1 MLFRS
6 QLLGSPN
13 YMPPEQADAKR
24 GALGTQ
30 GDVYSLGA
38 ILYHLLT
45 GRPPFQAGT
54 LEDTLRQLLDT
65 EPVAPCL
72 LNASVP
78 RDLETICLKC
88 LEKEPK
94 RRYGTA
100 LELAED
106 LGRWLRHEPIHARP
120 SSSLDRLMKW
130 TKRQPAIAALAASV
144 LLLLVVVA
152 AGSTFAA
159 LRLERARRQTLET
172 LYQSYL
178 TQARAQRLSGQPGR
192 FFDAMQ
198 TITKA
203 AAIRRSL
210 ELRNEAIAC
219 FAVEDLRLLPLGET
233 NPPSSGEIIFDS
245 ALETFARMRA
255 DGDIVV
261 RRVKDNQEVALIP
274 SREAGVRGLRGF
286 TDDGRFLA
294 FYNAGA
300 GLCVWNLSDRKMA
313 LQNLALPPGSG
324 LVFLPPEDSFACAN
338 PDGSIAVYE
347 LNSPRVPRL
356 SAKVS
361 SGSVV
366 MAFHPGSARLACF
379 NAGTKAIEVV
389 NLRKGK
395 LSASITALDNCE
407 AIVWSDDGKRLAAA
421 GAKGR
426 AYIWDAETG
435 NLLQT
440 CVGHDDLIMRLA
452 FNHAGTLLATTSWD
466 DTTRLWD
473 PLSGAQVL
481 RIAGSSYQLQF
492 SADDQRLGY
501 IVQGGQ
507 LGLLEVATHPEYRRL
522 APARENG
529 RGGALAVSQD
539 NRLVAG
545 VVEGRVCLWDFTSGQ
560 QVGLMPGEGC
570 ASVFFDHDGEGLIT
584 CGIAG
589 AAHWPLQ
596 RRTGTNA
603 IQIGVRRALIPGD
616 PSELLF
622 GSMTAD
628 GNVIAAVQANA
639 GEARVVQLTHPDQ
652 VLKLSG
658 HPGMRHISIS
668 PDGNWIATG
677 TWEGAGV
684 KIWNGERGALATEL
698 PDQGGADVLF
708 SPDDRWLVTGG
719 VDYHLWRVGTWR
731 LGPTILLPSKN
742 YPRGVMAFSPDSQ
755 MLAISCGRT
764 IVRLLEAKTART
776 LAEFEAPL
784 LSQVLG
790 ITFSPDGGKLLASD
804 GLGQIHVWDLRLIRQ
819 RLAAMQLDWDL

>member
-1 MLFRS
+1 MAIHEIGEHEGQRYFSMDFVEGPNLAALVGDGPLPARRAADYVRIIAGAIHYAHQQGVLHRDLKPSNVLNDQFDQPRVTDFGLAKQIHGDS
-6 QLLGSPN
+6 EMTATGQVLGSPT
-13 YMPPEQADAKR
+13 YMPPEKADARR
-24 GALGTQ
+24 GALGPPS
-30 GDVYSLGA
+30 DVYSLGA

-152 AGSTFAA
+152 ADSTFAA

-294 FYNAGA
+294 FHNAGA
-300 GLCVWNLSDRKMA
+300 GLCVWNLQDRKMA

-338 PDGSIAVYE
+338 PDGSIAVYD

-529 RGGALAVSQD
+529 RGGCGSTDPPGSGAE
-539 NRLVAG
+539 
-545 VVEGRVCLWDFTSGQ
+545 VEWASGHAPYFDQPRRELDCHRDLGGGRRKNL
-560 QVGLMPGEGC
+560 E
-570 ASVFFDHDGEGLIT
+570 
-584 CGIAG
+584 
-589 AAHWPLQ
+589 
-596 RRTGTNA
+596 RRTRSTRDGT
-603 IQIGVRRALIPGD
+603 P
-616 PSELLF
+616 
-622 GSMTAD
+622 
-628 GNVIAAVQANA
+628 
-639 GEARVVQLTHPDQ
+639 
-652 VLKLSG
+652 
-658 HPGMRHISIS
+658 
-668 PDGNWIATG
+668 
-677 TWEGAGV
+677 
-684 KIWNGERGALATEL
+684 
-698 PDQGGADVLF
+698 
-708 SPDDRWLVTGG
+708 
-719 VDYHLWRVGTWR
+719 
-731 LGPTILLPSKN
+731 
-742 YPRGVMAFSPDSQ
+742 
-755 MLAISCGRT
+755 
-764 IVRLLEAKTART
+764 
-776 LAEFEAPL
+776 
-784 LSQVLG
+784 
-790 ITFSPDGGKLLASD
+790 
-804 GLGQIHVWDLRLIRQ
+804 
-819 RLAAMQLDWDL
+819 